1 MSTWFHDGLAVYDYA
16 REQLGLPAER
26 LVVHGMSMGS
36 MKASYVALHRP
47 VVGLV
52 LEGKGVLRN
61 HQKVACNGG
70 GSGEITSG
78 SFSPTLEQSIAF
90 ARVPAAVKEGDRC
103 TVDLRGKP
111 ASARVVKYPF
121 VRNGKS
127 CI

>member
-1 MSTWFHDGLAVYDYA
+1 
-16 REQLGLPAER
+16 
-26 LVVHGMSMGS
+26 
-36 MKASYVALHRP
+36 
-47 VVGLV
+47 
-52 LEGKGVLRN
+52 
-61 HQKVACNGG
+61 VACNGG

-111 ASARVVKYPF
+111 ASVRVVKYPF